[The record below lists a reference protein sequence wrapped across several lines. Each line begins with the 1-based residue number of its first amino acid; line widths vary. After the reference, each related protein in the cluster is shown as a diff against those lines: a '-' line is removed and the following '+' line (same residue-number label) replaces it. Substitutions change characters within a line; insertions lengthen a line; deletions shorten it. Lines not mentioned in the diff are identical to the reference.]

1 MIGLYQNLA
10 RMRAILAGKRVT
22 AAAVDSDPRIAHDV
36 SVEVLRMAREEKEL
50 MTQIQEDVEFM
61 AGIQGLINRITVSPH
76 GSANRTLA
84 IRHLEDAQSRLQRE
98 LGDKPLDETCGR
110 NAHAP

>member
-1 MIGLYQNLA
+1 
-10 RMRAILAGKRVT
+10 
-22 AAAVDSDPRIAHDV
+22 
-36 SVEVLRMAREEKEL
+36 
-50 MTQIQEDVEFM
+50 M
-61 AGIQGLINRITVSPH
+61 AGIQGLINRMTVSPH